1 MRISR
6 AARFTLALL
15 APLQLFA
22 CSAAP
27 ISTGASPGSTG
38 STGNIG
44 HSSTGSGGSSSPGF
58 NPNGTAVEPPTAG
71 CGNGELTADEAC
83 DDGNKTSGDG
93 CAENCR
99 AVEVGYSCA
108 TPGKP
113 CIPIAVCG
121 DGVLVSPE
129 FCDDGNTAAGDGCSP
144 TCKFEAGWKCEGTP
158 SVCSHTVCGDG
169 VTEGAETC
177 EDGNAMPFDGCSALC
192 QNEPKCAVGSGCTS
206 SCGDG
211 VVVNEDCDDG
221 NNIDGDGCSKDC
233 KVEQGYTCKAPD
245 LGASMKVPL
254 IVRDFNA
261 GGDFEKAASFATGL
275 DYANQGLLKTELQGN
290 LRKPIFASSTGTYN
304 GTAGKDSGIANAASF
319 AMWYDESAA
328 PSGNTRNG
336 SPLVTSLTLFLNED
350 GTAYVNRFGT
360 NGDGLTNTKYE
371 RTQDQTCISAAQV
384 AKDATGAVMP
394 CYACY
399 YDADPTTP
407 ECDGGTGAQ
416 ACNIANQVP
425 TRCALVGTNYVGTVV
440 LASFDGN
447 PLFFPADA
455 IATPWSPSTTAQ
467 ISGNYNPSWP
477 ADPTGKNHNFSF
489 TSEVRYWFQ
498 YKAATNYRLRFV
510 GDDDVWVF
518 INGILAVDLG
528 GIHTAAQGDL
538 TITGATTKVTVTPTN
553 VTPTPAGIV
562 STPNL
567 KLADGGVYEV
577 VVLHAERQTKAS
589 SYQLTLSG
597 FSSQPSD
604 CVPVCGDGIVGI
616 GEQCDDGVN
625 DGGFGEC
632 GPGCKLGE
640 FCGDGIKQ
648 APQEDCDD
656 GVANGTPG
664 KCPLGC
670 RNIVIV
676 N

>member
-1 MRISR
+1 MDKGG
-6 AARFTLALL
+6 
-15 APLQLFA
+15 
-22 CSAAP
+22 
-27 ISTGASPGSTG
+27 TGGDNGGVGVGGGGGRNGTG
-38 STGNIG
+38 GAG
-44 HSSTGSGGSSSPGF
+44 HNNAGTGSGF
-58 NPNGTAVEPPTAG
+58 NPGEIPNADPPKG
-71 CGNGELTADEAC
+71 CGNGELTSDEAC
-83 DDGNKTSGDG
+83 DDGNRESGDG
-93 CAENCR
+93 CAENCLS
-99 AVEVGYSCA
+99 VEVGFSCPA
-108 TPGKP
+108 AGKP

-121 DGVLVSPE
+121 DGVLISPE
-129 FCDDGNTAAGDGCSP
+129 FCDDGNTDAGDGCSP
-144 TCKFEAGWKCEGTP
+144 TCKYEAGWKCEGTP
-158 SVCSHTVCGDG
+158 STCSPTVCGDG
-169 VTEGAETC
+169 NIEGAENC

-192 QNEPKCAVGSGCTS
+192 QNEPKCTVGAGCTS
-206 SCGDG
+206 VCGDG

-233 KVEQGYTCKAPD
+233 TVEAGYTCKQPD
-245 LGASMKVPL
+245 LGPTMKVPL

-261 GGDFEKAASFATGL
+261 GGDFEKASSFATGL
-275 DYANQGLLKTELQGN
+275 DYANQGLLKSELQGDRRRPA
-290 LRKPIFASSTGTYN
+290 LASTTGTYN

-319 AMWYDESAA
+319 AMWYDETAPAA
-328 PSGNTRNG
+328 GNTRN
-336 SPLVTSLTLFLNED
+336 SKPVATSLTLFLNDD
-350 GTAYVNRFGT
+350 GTAYVNRYGN
-360 NGDGLTNTKYE
+360 NGDGLTAEKYE

-384 AKDATGAVMP
+384 AKDENGDVMP

-399 YDADPTTP
+399 YDSDPSTP
-407 ECDGGTGAQ
+407 QCEGGPT
-416 ACNIANQVP
+416 ACNIANQKP

-455 IATPWSPSTTAQ
+455 VPTPWSPSTKAQ

-477 ADPTGKNHNFSF
+477 ADPSSKNHNFSF

-498 YKAATNYRLRFV
+498 YKKSNNFHLRFV

-538 TITGATTKVTVTPTN
+538 TITGGTTKVTVSPTN
-553 VTPTPAGIV
+553 VTPAPAGV
-562 STPNL
+562 VTTPDL
-567 KLADGGVYEV
+567 KLVDGTVYEV
-577 VVLHAERQTKAS
+577 VVLHAERQTVAS

-604 CVPVCGDGIVGI
+604 CAPVCGDGIVGI

-632 GPGCKLGE
+632 GPGCKLSE
-640 FCGDGIKQ
+640 YCGDGVRQ
-648 APQEDCDD
+648 VPQEDCDD
-656 GVANGTPG
+656 GPANGTTG
-664 KCPLGC
+664 HCPSGC

>member
-6 AARFTLALL
+6 AAWFTPALL
-15 APLQLFA
+15 TSLQLVGCA
-22 CSAAP
+22 MDQGGTGAAP
-27 ISTGASPGSTG
+27 GNGTGASPGYVNNGTG
-38 STGNIG
+38 ST
-44 HSSTGSGGSSSPGF
+44 SGF
-58 NPNGTAVEPPTAG
+58 NPNDTINAPPPAG
-71 CGNGELTADEAC
+71 CGNGELTRDEAC
-83 DDGNKTSGDG
+83 DDGNKTAGDG
-93 CAENCR
+93 CAANCL
-99 AVEVGYSCA
+99 AVEVGFSCPTA
-108 TPGKP
+108 GQP
-113 CIPIAVCG
+113 CMPIAVCG
-121 DGVLVSPE
+121 DGMLVSPE
-129 FCDDGNTAAGDGCSP
+129 LCDDGNTAAGDGCSP
-144 TCKFEAGWKCEGTP
+144 TCKYEPGWKCTGTP
-158 SVCSHTVCGDG
+158 SVCSRTVCGDG
-169 VTEGAETC
+169 VIEGAESC
-177 EDGNAMPFDGCSALC
+177 EDGNATPFDGCSALC
-192 QNEPKCAVGSGCTS
+192 QNEPKCTVGSGCTS

-211 VVVNEDCDDG
+211 VVVNEGCDDG
-221 NNIDGDGCSKDC
+221 NNTDGDGCNKDC
-233 KVEQGYTCKAPD
+233 KVEDGYTCKAPD
-245 LGASMKVPL
+245 LGESMKVPL

-275 DYANQGLLKTELQGN
+275 DYANQGLIKTELEGDRRRPV
-290 LRKPIFASSTGTYN
+290 LAGTTGTYN
-304 GTAGKDSGIANAASF
+304 GTAGKDSGITSAASF
-319 AMWYDESAA
+319 AMWYDETA
-328 PSGNTRNG
+328 PASGNTRNG

-350 GTAYVNRFGT
+350 GTAYVNRFGN
-360 NGDGLTNTKYE
+360 NGDGLTPTTYE
-371 RTQDQTCISAAQV
+371 RTQDQTCISASQV
-384 AKDATGAVMP
+384 AYDDAGEVMP
-394 CYACY
+394 CWACY
-399 YDADPTTP
+399 YDGDPGTP
-407 ECDGGTGAQ
+407 ACDGGGKPQ
-416 ACNIANQVP
+416 ACNIANQEP

-498 YKAATNYRLRFV
+498 YKAATNYHLRFV

-538 TITGATTKVTVTPTN
+538 TITGGTAKVTVTPTN
-553 VTPTPAGIV
+553 VTPAPAGIV

-597 FSSQPSD
+597 FSAQPSD
-604 CVPVCGDGIVGI
+604 CVPVCGDGVVGI

-625 DGGFGEC
+625 SGGFGKC

-640 FCGDGIKQ
+640 YCGDGITQ

-664 KCPLGC
+664 YCPSGC
-670 RNIVIV
+670 RNLVII